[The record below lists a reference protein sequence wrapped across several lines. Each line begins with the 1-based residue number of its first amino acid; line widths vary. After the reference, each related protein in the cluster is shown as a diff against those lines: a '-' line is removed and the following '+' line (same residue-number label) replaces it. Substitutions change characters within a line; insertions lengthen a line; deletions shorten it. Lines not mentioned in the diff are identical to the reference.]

1 MKYKDKNYDYY
12 VGDNN
17 ELIAN
22 LANKL
27 MIEQDNLNLFIYERY
42 GRNFNQDQMNIIR
55 HGLNTRLDVSIYA
68 NEKYN

>member
-12 VGDNN
+12 VGDNT

-68 NEKYN
+68 NEKYS